1 MELSEI
7 KRVKELTSVEKV
19 NEHLKNGWQ
28 IITIYQPE
36 YLKDVRFVLGST
48 SKAEERV
55 VFLAAGIKA
64 EYKGEDTYD
73 R

>member
-7 KRVKELTSVEKV
+7 KRVKELTSIEKV

-36 YLKDVRFVLGST
+36 YMKDVRFVLGST
-48 SKAEERV
+48 SS
-55 VFLAAGIKA
+55 GIKA
-64 EYKGEDTYD
+64 EYEGEDTYD

>member
-7 KRVKELTSVEKV
+7 KRVKELISVEEV
-19 NEHLKNGWQ
+19 NEHLKRGWQ

-36 YLKDVRFVLGST
+36 YMKDVRFVLGST
-48 SKAEERV
+48 LS
-55 VFLAAGIKA
+55 GIKA